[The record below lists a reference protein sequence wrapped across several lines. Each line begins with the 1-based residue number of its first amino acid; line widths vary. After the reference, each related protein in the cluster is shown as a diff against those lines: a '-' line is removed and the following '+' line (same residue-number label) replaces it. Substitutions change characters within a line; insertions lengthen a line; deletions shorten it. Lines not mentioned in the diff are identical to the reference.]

1 MIRLLLFALLFAVPA
16 AADNVF
22 MDNTTSESNMC
33 VISVTG
39 QTTSNPA
46 AVARATYSPITYH
59 CAAGTYLPAD
69 GIECVTCTA
78 GNYCGGGDY
87 AYNETT
93 DQGINPCPDPQTH
106 QRTTFNTT
114 TSTKNGKT
122 VTITYDNPTIT
133 STGFESSTTRKTI
146 TDCIVYVN
154 IDTTEGHL
162 YEFDT
167 YNPTTQQYD
176 LLIFFPGWTAANA
189 GYYLTSKWDCAQN
202 AYYGEVVQCPAGS
215 YCPGVTGLVSVRCD
229 SDPATYWPENKGLYA
244 CPSSYPSS
252 DVGTSSEN
260 YCYVATSCPTISGAT
275 NCDPHAATCSYTS
288 QNTSGNFYPVTAT
301 YTGSCAMDFTCATGY
316 TKSTT
321 QNTPTLPNQD
331 GNSYE
336 WHSHANNNVSSNGS
350 SMSAGSWSVTWTSG
364 TTTGTMGGIASCNN
378 VPGNTDNY
386 AYTTPSILPA
396 NSNLASTSTTG
407 RYCWCKPTTWTPS
420 GGSAT
425 NLSAAWVFRNVH
437 GDDDACA
444 YRCADYCAHY
454 VRGHSGF
461 RPALFSLIGASAQ
474 CIANTI
480 TIDWEG
486 YGAGNNQTQQ
496 TQCTYGGSITTPTDA
511 PTKRGH
517 VFVGWTFDLGN

>member
-1 MIRLLLFALLFAVPA
+1 MIRLLLFALLFAIPA

-33 VISVTG
+33 IIGITG

-59 CAAGTYLPAD
+59 CAAGTYLPA
-69 GIECVTCTA
+69 
-78 GNYCGGGDY
+78 GNDW
-87 AYNETT
+87 
-93 DQGINPCPDPQTH
+93 
-106 QRTTFNTT
+106 
-114 TSTKNGKT
+114 TSDTQ
-122 VTITYDNPTIT
+122 YDN
-133 STGFESSTTRKTI
+133 G
-146 TDCIVYVN
+146 
-154 IDTTEGHL
+154 
-162 YEFDT
+162 
-167 YNPTTQQYD
+167 
-176 LLIFFPGWTAANA
+176 
-189 GYYLTSKWDCAQN
+189 CAT
-202 AYYGEVVQCPAGS
+202 CPAGS
-215 YCPGVTGLVSVRCD
+215 YCIGGDYTYNETTAQGATLCSAMYSGTTSAAGATSVNAC
-229 SDPATYWPENKGLYA
+229 YWAN
-244 CPSSYPSS
+244 
-252 DVGTSSEN
+252 V
-260 YCYVATSCPTISGAT
+260 SCPTISGAT
-275 NCDPHAATCSYTS
+275 ACDPHAATCTYSS
-288 QNTSGNFYPVTAT
+288 QTTSGNFYPETAT

-321 QNTPTLPNQD
+321 QNTPTLPNQN
-331 GNSYE
+331 GNSIEY
-336 WHSHANNNVSSNGS
+336 HSHNNNRVSSNGS
-350 SMSAGSWSVTWTSG
+350 SMVAGSWSVTWTSG

-386 AYTTPSILPA
+386 AYTTPSTLPA

-425 NLSAAWVFRNVH
+425 NLSAAWVFNYDN
-437 GDDDACA
+437 GGAGSCA
-444 YRCADYCAHY
+444 SRCADRCASN
-454 VRGHSGF
+454 VRNNSGI
-461 RPALFSLIGASAQ
+461 RSALFSLIGASAQ

-480 TIDWEG
+480 TIDWSG